1 MLHIMALPGIEERIA
16 WAENQFSSCKELCF
30 ADSKLSELLRLFR
43 GARTLSQ
50 SQMERC
56 GIVEICRRCEMEGG
70 GSCCGAGIEDRYDE
84 WLLLVNLL
92 LGVKLPRQRW
102 KDDSC
107 FFLGPEGCKLV
118 ARHAICIN
126 YLCKEVID
134 QVDAE
139 QIARLREKE
148 GEELELLFFICE
160 RVKKIVKECGTRKQ
174 KGR

>member
-1 MLHIMALPGIEERIA
+1 MALSGIEEKVT
-16 WAENQFSSCKELCF
+16 WAESQLSSCKEAVL
-30 ADSKLSELLRLFR
+30 ADPGLTELLQLFK
-43 GARTLSQ
+43 GAKALSQ
-50 SQMERC
+50 SHMEGS

-107 FFLGPEGCKLV
+107 FFLGPEGCKLA

-160 RVKKIVKECGTRKQ
+160 RVRKIVKECGTRKQ